1 MTRREYSVNT
11 GFTAGIVQW
20 RTSMTSAAKK
30 KPDGTTHSEYKICCH
45 QAIIVRPSLFSVAK
59 PLLSRL

>member
-45 QAIIVRPSLFSVAK
+45 QAIIV
-59 PLLSRL
+59 